1 MERMIQSGDD
11 GLRRRLDRL
20 ETRGRNMLST
30 MGRRQA
36 VVQAMAWAAP
46 ASVVGP
52 LALLLS
58 APFVAPT
65 WVAAAVAVA
74 VPPIAA
80 AALVYARS
88 RQKTARSR
96 TAALALLDHRLRL
109 NDRLQTSDEFERLDR
124 RTPFHDAALREA
136 APWVARAQNS
146 ALDDEAGPSR
156 LARSR
161 LWLWPVAS
169 LVCLGAAFVS
179 PQFATR
185 GGVDVVSPAT
195 TDATPTSASAASDAS
210 SVNPPLTPGAAPLST
225 AGSDAGAA
233 ARPGQDKPGAGL
245 VAAFQRLMARLSSST
260 GAAASALDAAARPA
274 APSQAAASGEGAG
287 RGGQG
292 AAGTSASR
300 SGAAQDA
307 DGEQPREEAQQIP
320 GESGAQD
327 DADAPASEATKGQFA
342 SPRQNAP
349 SASRPQ
355 PPESDTGSPQA
366 GEGQQP
372 GRSRRGDQGQ
382 SNGEQSGGQGENGN
396 QAGAEAGPK
405 KGRGVS
411 SLMLATPMQD
421 RLSGMISPGRIRTTT
436 RDGVPQPLPAGNV
449 SAQDRGT
456 AQGEAGRTAP
466 LPASAQDQRVT
477 RDYFNARNGGGR

>member
-1 MERMIQSGDD
+1 MIQGVDD

-20 ETRGRNMLST
+20 ELRGRDVLST
-30 MGRRQA
+30 MGRRRILRQA
-36 VVQAMAWAAP
+36 LAWAAP

-65 WVAAAVAVA
+65 WVAVAVAVA
-74 VPPIAA
+74 FPPILA
-80 AALVYARS
+80 AALVYVRA
-88 RQKTARSR
+88 RQKTVRPR

-124 RTPFHDAALREA
+124 RTAFHDAALHEA
-136 APWVARAQNS
+136 APWVARAQDS
-146 ALDDEAGPSR
+146 AVDDGAGPLR
-156 LARSR
+156 LGRSR
-161 LWLWPVAS
+161 LWLWPVAG
-169 LVCLGAAFVS
+169 LACLGAALAV
-179 PQFATR
+179 PQFAT
-185 GGVDVVSPAT
+185 GVGAGVANPAT
-195 TDATPTSASAASDAS
+195 SDLTPRSAAAASDDR
-210 SVNPPLTPGAAPLST
+210 SVTPPLMAGAAPSTT
-225 AGSDAGAA
+225 AGRDAEAA
-233 ARPGQDKPGAGL
+233 DRPGQDKPGAGL
-245 VAAFQRLMARLSSST
+245 VAAFQSLMARLSSS
-260 GAAASALDAAARPA
+260 GAAAPAQGAAAPPT

-300 SGAAQDA
+300 SGAAQDS
-307 DGEQPREEAQQIP
+307 DGEQPRDEAQQTP
-320 GESGAQD
+320 GETGAQD
-327 DADAPASEATKGQFA
+327 EADAPASQASSGQFA
-342 SPRQNAP
+342 GARQNAP

-355 PPESDTGSPQA
+355 PPQEGSGPSQS

-382 SNGEQSGGQGENGN
+382 SGREQGGGQGENGN
-396 QAGAEAGPK
+396 QSGADTGPK

-421 RLSGMISPGRIRTTT
+421 RLSGMISPGRVRTTT
-436 RDGVPQPLPAGNV
+436 RDGVPQPLQARSAN
-449 SAQDRGT
+449 AQDRGA

-466 LPASAQDQRVT
+466 LAASAQEQRVT

>member
-1 MERMIQSGDD
+1 MIQGVDD

-20 ETRGRNMLST
+20 ETRGRHVLST
-30 MGRRQA
+30 MGRRQTLR
-36 VVQAMAWAAP
+36 QALAWAAP

-96 TAALALLDHRLRL
+96 AAALALLDHRLRL

-136 APWVARAQNS
+136 APWVARAQDS

-161 LWLWPVAS
+161 LWLWPVVS
-169 LVCLGAAFVS
+169 LVCLGAAFVI

-185 GGVDVVSPAT
+185 VGVGVVNPAITDV
-195 TDATPTSASAASDAS
+195 TPTSASTASDAP
-210 SVNPPLTPGAAPLST
+210 SVNPPLMAGAAPSST
-225 AGSDAGAA
+225 AARDAEAA
-233 ARPGQDKPGAGL
+233 ARPRQDKPGSGL
-245 VAAFQRLMARLSSST
+245 VAAFQSLMARLSSSG
-260 GAAASALDAAARPA
+260 GAAAPAQSAAARPS

-307 DGEQPREEAQQIP
+307 DGEQPRDEAQQIP
-320 GESGAQD
+320 GEAGAQD
-327 DADAPASEATKGQFA
+327 DADAPPSQASSGQFA
-342 SPRQNAP
+342 GARQNAP

-355 PPESDTGSPQA
+355 PPQEGSGPSQS

-382 SNGEQSGGQGENGN
+382 SSREQGGGQGENGN
-396 QAGAEAGPK
+396 QSGADTGPK

-411 SLMLATPMQD
+411 SLMLATPIQD
-421 RLSGMISPGRIRTTT
+421 RLSGMISPGRVRTTT

-466 LPASAQDQRVT
+466 LPASAQEQRVT